1 MIYAV
6 LSLGMSTACTY
17 LVGKA
22 CKHGRQ
28 HFQLPMVSPH
38 TLQGVSSSNW
48 LVTTQP

>member
-1 MIYAV
+1 MIYTV
-6 LSLGMSTACTY
+6 LSFEVSTACTY

-28 HFQLPMVSPH
+28 HFQLPMVSSH
-38 TLQGVSSSNW
+38 TLQGVSSSSW